1 MTDYN
6 LILICMETAVEH
18 GDRSKAEYYR
28 NKLLN
33 MTVEEAQETL

>member
-6 LILICMETAVEH
+6 LILICMEMAVEH
-18 GDRSKAEYYR
+18 GEKEKADYYR
-28 NKLLN
+28 KKLLN